1 MVPFFLSRIAFSFNL
16 VFLIILYIKVGYT
29 ILVYFPYLIKTTKNC
44 VRGIDYDNI
53 TPMHLLFKELKNYR
67 GLLIFTLVLASINQV
82 FSMLGPQIFR
92 LLVDGYA
99 SKIGEI
105 SKGDFIRGV
114 LFLVFLSML
123 VALVSRT
130 AKAFQDY
137 YVNVIIQRSGT
148 NLYAQSVSHAFSLP
162 YSVFED
168 QRSGE
173 LLSKL
178 QKARTDSQQLISQS
192 INILFFS
199 LVGIVF
205 VVIYASL
212 MHWVIGFMF
221 LSIIPIIG
229 GAIFFLSKK
238 IKEAQQAIVRA
249 TAELSGSTTET
260 LRNVELVKSL
270 GLENQEINR
279 LNGVNEKIL
288 GLELN
293 KVKMVRRLDFIQGTL
308 LNAISAGI
316 MFVLFLFI
324 FDGTISIGEYMTLWI
339 YTFFVF
345 EPLRMMGSIA
355 TSYQEAKASLGQLEE
370 VFNIPPTKIPDNVEK
385 ILEIE
390 SIKYENVSLKYQGA
404 EKPALSGITIYINK
418 GEMVAFVGP
427 SGSGKSTMI
436 KLLAGLY
443 EPTSGRVSFNGIDIR
458 NTNLHELRRRI
469 GLVAQETQLFA
480 GSVRE
485 NLLFVKPEATDE
497 ECVNSL
503 RLAEAS
509 SILERT
515 DKGLDTRIGE
525 GGLKLSGG
533 EKQRLAIAR
542 ALLRNPDL
550 IVFDEATSSLDSITE
565 SAITE
570 TVKGLK
576 SVKPKLIRVLVAHR
590 LSTIAHS
597 DRIYVFEHGK
607 IIETGTHGSLVS
619 AQGLYSALWREQ
631 VAS

>member
-1 MVPFFLSRIAFSFNL
+1 MR
-16 VFLIILYIKVGYT
+16 
-29 ILVYFPYLIKTTKNC
+29 
-44 VRGIDYDNI
+44 
-53 TPMHLLFKELKNYR
+53 LLLKELKNYK
-67 GLLIFTLVLASINQV
+67 GLLVFTLILASINQI

-92 LLVDGYA
+92 IMIDGYA
-99 SKIGEI
+99 SKIAEM
-105 SKGDFIRGV
+105 SRQDFIRGV

-123 VALVSRT
+123 AALVSRT

-162 YSVFED
+162 YLVFED

-178 QKARTDSQQLISQS
+178 QKARTDSQQLISHS

-199 LVGIVF
+199 LVGILF
-205 VVIYASL
+205 VVVYASL
-212 MHWVIGFMF
+212 MHWVIGLMF
-221 LSIIPIIG
+221 LLMVPVIG

-238 IKEAQQAIVRA
+238 IKQAQQAIVKA

-270 GLENQEINR
+270 GLEDQEINR
-279 LNGVNEKIL
+279 LNSVNEKIL

-293 KVKMVRRLDFIQGTL
+293 KVKMVRRLDFIQGTM
-308 LNAISAGI
+308 LNALTAGI

-324 FDGTISIGEYMTLWI
+324 FEGTISLGEYMTLWI
-339 YTFFVF
+339 YTFFIF

-370 VFNIPPTKIPDNVEK
+370 VFSIKPTETPVNAEK
-385 ILEIE
+385 IFEIE
-390 SIKYENVSLKYQGA
+390 NIKYENVSLGYQGV
-404 EKPALSGITIYINK
+404 EKFALSDVSIEIKK
-418 GEMVAFVGP
+418 GETIALVGP

-443 EPTSGRVSFNGIDIR
+443 EPTLGKVSFNGIDIR
-458 NTNLHELRRRI
+458 NTDLHELRRRI

-485 NLLFVKPEATDE
+485 NLLFVKPDATDE
-497 ECVNSL
+497 ECIKSL
-503 RLAEAS
+503 HLAQAD

-542 ALLRNPDL
+542 ALLRDPDL

-570 TVKGLK
+570 TIKGLK
-576 SVKPKLIRVLVAHR
+576 SAKPELIRILVAHR
-590 LSTIAHS
+590 LSTIAHA

-607 IIETGTHGSLVS
+607 IIESGTHTGLID
-619 AQGLYSALWREQ
+619 QKGLYFALWREQ
-631 VAS
+631 IAG